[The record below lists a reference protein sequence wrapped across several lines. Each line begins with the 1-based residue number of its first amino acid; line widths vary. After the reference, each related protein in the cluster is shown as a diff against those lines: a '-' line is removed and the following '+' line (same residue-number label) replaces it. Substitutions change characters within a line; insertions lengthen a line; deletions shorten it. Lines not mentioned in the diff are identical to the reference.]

1 MISKYK
7 ETHIKF
13 TEEQFEIVKKKADE
27 LGLRPGTY
35 VKKMAVQGEIKRYD
49 LSELRDLTRN
59 FKMIGVE
66 LNQIART
73 ANIKG
78 DVTASAMEEVLRQYG
93 RLEKVMEKYLK
104 PLKPNVVRIAHH
116 KICCGTWF
124 SAVAAAICY

>member
-104 PLKPNVVRIAHH
+104 PLKPNVVL
-116 KICCGTWF
+116 
-124 SAVAAAICY
+124 

>member
-78 DVTASAMEEVLRQYG
+78 DVTASTMEEVLRQYG

-104 PLKPNVVRIAHH
+104 PLKPNVVL
-116 KICCGTWF
+116 
-124 SAVAAAICY
+124 